1 VRIDACYTEMEPSE
15 WSELSES
22 AGART
27 TVILAAAERIPS
39 VEVQPSMLD

>member
-1 VRIDACYTEMEPSE
+1 MRINACYTEMEPSE

-27 TVILAAAERIPS
+27 TVILAAAERIS
-39 VEVQPSMLD
+39 EDEYEDYNS